1 MQIFKL
7 LNIVYRSS
15 RHFQDASKSHLLKKI
30 IQIQLHPRETNLL
43 FDIWL
48 IGVFCYADGAMK
60 NFRTRLNR
68 QRTHLTLSVRP
79 AGYLWTSWESPNF

>member
-1 MQIFKL
+1 MSTEAVDIFKMQV
-7 LNIVYRSS
+7 NHIY
-15 RHFQDASKSHLLKKI
+15 QKKI